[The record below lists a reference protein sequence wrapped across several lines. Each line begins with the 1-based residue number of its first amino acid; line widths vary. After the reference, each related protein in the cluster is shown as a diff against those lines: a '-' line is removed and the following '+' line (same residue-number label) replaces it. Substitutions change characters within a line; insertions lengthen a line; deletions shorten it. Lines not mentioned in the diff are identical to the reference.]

1 MKTAA
6 GISVLP
12 CRKKEFNMGIY
23 KIAENGESNFHIVNH
38 RYSDET
44 VRFAASELQKYLLK
58 ATNAAIPYFSDRCP
72 MRGPEIRI
80 GENVRGETKTVKGIH
95 SEGFCIKGDGEH
107 ITITGKTSRG
117 VLYGV
122 YRFLEIFC
130 NFRRFTKDIETIDTM
145 NSLEIELDEITE
157 EPAFDFR
164 DAYFRNA
171 FDGSFCAANNL
182 NSSLGDISKAK
193 GGRMKWFNFHH
204 SFCDL
209 VPESLYFE
217 EHPEYYSE
225 IDGKRT
231 KNSQL
236 CLTNPEVAKIAEST
250 LRKWIESNPECVV
263 FSVAQNDSMLRCT
276 CPECMAVEEEEGSPA
291 GPVIHFVNRLADAIK
306 EDYPDILL
314 HTFAYQY
321 SLPAPKKAVAK
332 DNVIVRL
339 CSIDCRYDKPFEVLA
354 KENPEGSEA
363 VFVNALKNWKSHAN
377 QLYVWDYAVNFE
389 NYLQPFLHFHTLAEN
404 IRFFKRTGV
413 RGVLEQGNFAYG
425 GGASCDDLKAYII
438 GRLLWNPDTDIDGE
452 MNLFFTA
459 VYGKEAGAFMKEY
472 VSLAESAC
480 SSKPLS
486 IYQNPDAEYITDELV
501 EKADS
506 IFKKAMNAAATDEQ
520 RRRIEREYLAIRFLQ
535 LTRMEMNAPRR
546 TELIE
551 KFFDDVKR
559 FGITEIMERASL
571 AVSKLCMINSR
582 YATDHTGEYRLYYIM
597 Q

>member
-1 MKTAA
+1 
-6 GISVLP
+6 
-12 CRKKEFNMGIY
+12 MGIY

-38 RYSDET
+38 QYSDET
-44 VRFAASELQKYLLK
+44 VRYAASELQKYLLK
-58 ATNAAIPYFSDRCP
+58 ATGAAVPYFSDRCP

-80 GENVRGETKTVKGIH
+80 GANVRGETAAEKDIH
-95 SEGFCIKGDGEH
+95 DEGFCIRGDGEH

-130 NFRRFTKDIETIDTM
+130 NFRCFTKEVETIDKTDI
-145 NSLEIELDEITE
+145 LEIELTEIKE

-171 FDGSFCAANNL
+171 FDGDFSAKSHL
-182 NSSLGDISKAK
+182 NSGLCDLSKAK

-209 VPESLYFE
+209 VPESRYFD

-225 IDGKRT
+225 IDGKRV
-231 KNSQL
+231 KDSQL
-236 CLTNPEVAKIAEST
+236 CLTNPEVLKIAEET
-250 LRKWIESNPECVV
+250 LRGWVKSNPECTV
-263 FSVAQNDSMLRCT
+263 FSVAQNDNKRRCT
-276 CPECMAVEEEEGSPA
+276 CPECMAIEKEEGSPA
-291 GPVIHFVNRLADAIK
+291 GPIIRFVNALADAIC
-306 EDYPDILL
+306 EDYPHILL

-321 SLPAPKKAVAK
+321 SLPAPKKAVAR

-339 CSIDCRYDKPFEVLA
+339 CSIDCRYDKPFEALA
-354 KENPEGSEA
+354 EQNPDGSEA
-363 VFVNALKNWKSHAN
+363 VFVNALRDWKSHAN

-404 IRFFKRTGV
+404 IKFFKRTGV
-413 RGVLEQGNFAYG
+413 KGLLEQGNFAYG

-438 GRLLWNPDTDIDGE
+438 SRLLWNPDTDINDE
-452 MNLFFTA
+452 MHRFFNA
-459 VYGKEAGAFMKEY
+459 VYGKEAGAFMEEY
-472 VSLAESAC
+472 VSLTEEAC
-480 SSKPLS
+480 SGNPLS
-486 IYQNPDAEYITDELV
+486 IYQNPDALYITDELIDR
-501 EKADS
+501 ADTL
-506 IFKKAMNAAATDEQ
+506 FKQAMSAASAQEQ
-520 RRRIEREYLAIRFLQ
+520 RNRIEREYLAIRFLR
-535 LTRMEMNAPRR
+535 LARMETNDPQRADK
-546 TELIE
+546 IE
-551 KFFDDVKR
+551 QFFKDVKS

-571 AVSKLCMINSR
+571 AASKQCMINSR